1 MERIVLTPEE
11 QTTVDA
17 FKERY
22 PYLDPDGL
30 IYEGSNLVV
39 DDNLRVDDQWD
50 CWVLGGEG
58 GLVWSY
64 VPAWALTL
72 PIDLVPYVTDRIGP
86 AGETMPIFDPL
97 EATPHDSEC
106 EPLITALL
114 AQRAPRR
121 PFAEALRDAVRRL
134 PEHEQRH
141 CLKVL
146 AKLLERPRPHRYP
159 HPRGPCE

>member
-1 MERIVLTPEE
+1 MERIVLTSEE

-22 PYLDPDGL
+22 PYLDEDGL

-64 VPAWALTL
+64 VPLWALTL

-97 EATPHDSEC
+97 EVNPQCAPAVER
-106 EPLITALL
+106 AL

-146 AKLLERPRPHRYP
+146 AKLLDRPRPHRYP

>member
-11 QTTVDA
+11 QTTVDE
-17 FKERY
+17 FKLRY
-22 PYLDPDGL
+22 PYFDEDGL

-39 DDNLRVDDQWD
+39 DDHLRVDDQWD
-50 CWVLGGEG
+50 CVVLGGEG

-64 VPAWALTL
+64 VPAWALSL

-86 AGETMPIFDPL
+86 AGETMPIFDPPPEIEPQCAPAV
-97 EATPHDSEC
+97 EA
-106 EPLITALL
+106 AL
-114 AQRAPRR
+114 AQRKPRR

-146 AKLLERPRPHRYP
+146 GKLLDRPRPHRYP
-159 HPRGPCE
+159 HRRGPCE